1 MIYPYA
7 QTGSTP
13 IKSVM
18 PQANKP
24 ASQGF
29 VMRRD
34 YNERTSG
41 SMPVWVGNTENTP
54 EKTAD
59 PVQFTPDT
67 SVPEVKTAALGIQ
80 DEAQSSKGSKEGS
93 SSFGFLDFLDIINPL
108 QHIPII
114 STIYRHITGDE
125 IGAVAQVAG
134 GALFGGPIGAAAGVA
149 SAVIEH
155 ETGKEVGMALI
166 DAFSS
171 SSRNPDSLD
180 GTTIAFV
187 DLKSRERTYND

>member
-13 IKSVM
+13 TKSVT

-34 YNERTSG
+34 YNDRTSG
-41 SMPVWVGNTENTP
+41 SMPVWVGDPENTS

-80 DEAQSSKGSKEGS
+80 DEAQNSKEGS

-134 GALFGGPIGAAAGVA
+134 GALFGGPIGAAAGAA

-166 DAFSS
+166 DAFSP

-187 DLKSRERTYND
+187 DLKSCERTYNN

>member
-7 QTGSTP
+7 HSGSTP
-13 IKSVM
+13 LT
-18 PQANKP
+18 AETLP
-24 ASQGF
+24 AKKQSSQGF
-29 VMRRD
+29 VMRKD
-34 YNERTSG
+34 YNDRTSG
-41 SMPVWVGNTENTP
+41 SMPVWVGISDSST
-54 EKTAD
+54 EKTAVSKELLD
-59 PVQFTPDT
+59 N
-67 SVPEVKTAALGIQ
+67 SSHRNVKAPILNLQ
-80 DEAQSSKGSKEGS
+80 EEAQTDVKDGGAP
-93 SSFGFLDFLDIINPL
+93 FGFLDFLDIINPL

-134 GALFGGPIGAAAGVA
+134 GALFGGAIGAAAGVA

-155 ETGKEVGMALI
+155 ETGKEVGMALM

-171 SSRNPDSLD
+171 SSQEGDVLD

-187 DLKSRERTYND
+187 DLKSRERTYNN

>member
-7 QTGSTP
+7 HSGSTP
-13 IKSVM
+13 SLPVM
-18 PQANKP
+18 PQTNKS

-29 VMRRD
+29 IMRRD
-34 YNERTSG
+34 YNDRTSG
-41 SMPVWVGNTENTP
+41 SMPVWIGNADNTS

-59 PVQFTPDT
+59 PAQFAPDT
-67 SVPEVKTAALGIQ
+67 SVPKVKTVPLGLQ
-80 DEAQSSKGSKEGS
+80 DEAPDSKENE

-149 SAVIEH
+149 GAVIEH
-155 ETGKEVGMALI
+155 ETGKEVGMALM

-171 SSRNPDSLD
+171 SSRDPDTLD

-187 DLKSRERTYND
+187 DLRSHERTYND